1 MDKWIDDDRWIDRWI
16 DRSIDRWTFTDGQ
29 MDR

>member
-16 DRSIDRWTFTDGQ
+16 DRSMDRWTFADGQ